1 MRGEMYVR
9 KIYAKTKTG
18 AAKRNHRDG
27 NQEYD
32 AIHQEFLATDQEVA
46 AVEAEKQQTGTE
58 AAAAAR
64 KDSEHH

>member
-46 AVEAEKQQTGTE
+46 AVEAEK
-58 AAAAAR
+58 
-64 KDSEHH
+64 